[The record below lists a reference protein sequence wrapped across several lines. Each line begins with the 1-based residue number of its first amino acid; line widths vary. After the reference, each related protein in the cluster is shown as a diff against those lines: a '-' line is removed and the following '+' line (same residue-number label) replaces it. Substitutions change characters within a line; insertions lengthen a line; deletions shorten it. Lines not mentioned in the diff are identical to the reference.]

1 MLKKTLKFSQ
11 SDAFIGFNGKM
22 STGTQLPITQLG
34 VVTFKCRDVVIYEPD
49 ADDRIWK
56 DHVEDWYDEYD
67 ILIWIGS
74 TILGLLILCCIA
86 CCCYVRCKRREV
98 KRLQEQSKAQLE
110 AQKQKQMK
118 YLSNAS

>member
-1 MLKKTLKFSQ
+1 MVY
-11 SDAFIGFNGKM
+11 D
-22 STGTQLPITQLG
+22 P
-34 VVTFKCRDVVIYEPD
+34 E

-74 TILGLLILCCIA
+74 AILGLLLLCCIS

-98 KRLQEQSKAQLE
+98 KRLQEQSKAQVE
-110 AQKQKQMK
+110 AQ
-118 YLSNAS
+118 